1 MSAADWNDNMS
12 AKQTMMNWHQRKR
25 NQGTEDC
32 SRRFTDMNRSR
43 ALSESAFIFR
53 IYNNNYLG
61 KQLSLM
67 DGLSSGFCLKCKV
80 AHDLYHCWLGLIV
93 VWIHL
98 RSFLTCTQ
106 WMLTAFKLCERVRSV
121 HRNENHLVYNNQT
134 VGLVKTFI

>member
-1 MSAADWNDNMS
+1 MS

-80 AHDLYHCWLGLIV
+80 AHDLYHC
-93 VWIHL
+93 
-98 RSFLTCTQ
+98 
-106 WMLTAFKLCERVRSV
+106 
-121 HRNENHLVYNNQT
+121 
-134 VGLVKTFI
+134 